1 MQQRLLD
8 SENSKSEGKAAIE
21 ISHYVQFV
29 NNSASISK
37 DELSHLKH
45 FAAYMRGH
53 QLSVIAE
60 ASTPGT
66 TRYNQKLS
74 ERRLKHVIKVLL
86 KEGYAKESLHPQIA
100 IGEQDGKPDE
110 TGRRVTIKLVK

>member
-1 MQQRLLD
+1 MCSLLTT
-8 SENSKSEGKAAIE
+8 
-21 ISHYVQFV
+21 
-29 NNSASISK
+29 SISK

-60 ASTPGT
+60 ASTPGA

-74 ERRLKHVIKVLL
+74 ERRLKRVIKALL
-86 KEGYAKESLHPQIA
+86 KEGFVKENLHPQIA